1 MADYKME
8 AAKAAI
14 KLIQPGQTIGL
25 GAGTT
30 IANLLSLLA
39 VEGDLAS
46 SLTFVSSSF
55 KTTGLI
61 REYGFNVQSIALTKN
76 PDIYFDGCDQFD
88 IELNALKS
96 GGGIHTSEKILAAM
110 AAEFILIGDAS
121 KLVNKLDTT
130 YPLVIE
136 VLPAALSLVMQRLNS
151 HFPDVKINIRMSDKK
166 DGAAISDNGNFLLD
180 VYFTNLT
187 ALDQLNVFVKMI
199 PGVVEHSLFYRMAT
213 KSIIAGP
220 EGIQT
225 IRPLY
230 SV

>member
-1 MADYKME
+1 MVDYKME

-25 GAGTT
+25 GAGAT

-39 VEGDLAS
+39 AENSLPA

-61 REYGFNVQSIALTKN
+61 REYGFKMQSITLTKS

-88 IELNALKS
+88 TELNALKS

-110 AAEFILIGDAS
+110 AKEFILVGDAG
-121 KLVNKLDTT
+121 KFVNNLDTT
-130 YPLVIE
+130 YPLVVE
-136 VLPAALSLVMQRLNS
+136 VLPAALQMVMQRLNS
-151 HFPDVKINIRMSDKK
+151 CFPDAQLNIRMSDKK
-166 DGAAISDNGNFLLD
+166 DGAAISDNGNLLLD
-180 VYFTNLT
+180 VYFAKLM
-187 ALDQLNVFVKMI
+187 ALDQLNVLVKMI

-213 KSIIAGP
+213 KAIIAGL
-220 EGIQT
+220 EGIRV
-225 IRPLY
+225 IKPEY
-230 SV
+230 

>member
-8 AAKAAI
+8 AAKAAF

-39 VEGDLAS
+39 AESSLAA

-55 KTTGLI
+55 KTAGLI
-61 REYGFNVQSIALTKN
+61 RGYGFNIQAIALTKS

-88 IELNALKS
+88 LELNALKS

-110 AAEFILIGDAS
+110 AAEFILIGDAG
-121 KLVNKLDTT
+121 KFVNKLDTT

-136 VLPAALSLVMQRLNS
+136 VLPAALQLVMQRLNS
-151 HFPDVKINIRMSDKK
+151 HFPDAKINIRMGDKK
-166 DGAAISDNGNFLLD
+166 DGAAISDNGNLLLD
-180 VYFTNLT
+180 IYFTELMP
-187 ALDQLNVFVKMI
+187 LDQLNVLVKMI
-199 PGVVEHSLFYRMAT
+199 PGVVEHSLFYRMAA
-213 KSIIAGP
+213 KAIIAGP
-220 EGIQT
+220 EGVRI
-225 IRPLY
+225 INHVY
-230 SV
+230 

>member
-1 MADYKME
+1 MADYKLE

-39 VEGDLAS
+39 AEADLAA

-55 KTTGLI
+55 KTTALI
-61 REYGFNVQSIALTKN
+61 RQYGFNVQSIALTKS

-88 IELNALKS
+88 TELTALKS

-110 AAEFILIGDAS
+110 AGEFILIGDAG
-121 KLVNKLDTT
+121 KYVNKLGTT

-136 VLPAALSLVMQRLNS
+136 VLPAALQLVVQRLYS
-151 HFPDVKINIRMSDKK
+151 HFPDANVSIRMSDKK
-166 DGAAISDNGNFLLD
+166 DGAAISDNGNLLLD
-180 VYFTNLT
+180 VCFNELMP
-187 ALDQLNVFVKMI
+187 LDQLNVLVKMI
-199 PGVVEHSLFYRMAT
+199 PGVVEHSLFYRMAA
-213 KSIIAGP
+213 KAIIAGP
-220 EGIQT
+220 EGVRIINPQ
-225 IRPLY
+225 Y
-230 SV
+230 

>member
-14 KLIQPGQTIGL
+14 KLIKPGQTIGL
-25 GAGTT
+25 GAGST

-39 VEGDLAS
+39 AEGSLAA

-61 REYGFNVQSIALTKN
+61 REHGFNVQSIALTKG

-88 IELNALKS
+88 LELNALKS

-110 AAEFILIGDAS
+110 AAEFILIGDAGKFVTS
-121 KLVNKLDTT
+121 LDTT

-136 VLPAALSLVMQRLNS
+136 ALPAALQLVMQQLSS
-151 HFPDVKINIRMSDKK
+151 HFPDAKITIRMSDKK
-166 DGAAISDNGNFLLD
+166 DGAAISDNGNMLLD
-180 VYFTNLT
+180 VYFTELM
-187 ALDQLNVFVKMI
+187 ALDQLNVLVKMI
-199 PGVVEHSLFYRMAT
+199 PGVVEHSLFYRMAA
-213 KSIIAGP
+213 KAVIAGP
-220 EGIQT
+220 AGVKV
-225 IRPLY
+225 IRP
-230 SV
+230 VH